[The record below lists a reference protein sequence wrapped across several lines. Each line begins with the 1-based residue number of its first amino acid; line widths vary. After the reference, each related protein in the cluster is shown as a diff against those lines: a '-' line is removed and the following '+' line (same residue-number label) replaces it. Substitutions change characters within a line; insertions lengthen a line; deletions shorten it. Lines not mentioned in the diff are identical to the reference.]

1 MPDVATATKAV
12 PVWLDLSSSDAEGSR
27 TFYSSLFGWSADV
40 NPDPQYGGYA
50 VCRLDGKDVAGIGP
64 HMEAG
69 QPTAWTIYI
78 GTPDA
83 AATGQRV
90 EKAGGTV
97 VVPGMEVGPQGTM
110 AVYRDPAGAFIS
122 VWQPG
127 MMTGFG
133 VTGQP
138 NSFGWAEL
146 NARGLENAIAFY
158 QEVFSWTVKT
168 SPFGEGQTYTEFQ
181 LDGTSIA
188 GAMEMSP
195 MVPAEVPS
203 YWMAYFL
210 TADVEGATSKAESLG
225 ARVIMGAT
233 EYPGGKF
240 SIIQDPQGGVFG
252 LMSSES

>member
-1 MPDVATATKAV
+1 MTDVATATKAV
-12 PVWLDLSSSDAEGSR
+12 PVWLDMSSSDAEGSR

-50 VCRLDGKDVAGIGP
+50 VCKLDGKDVAGIGP

-69 QPTAWTIYI
+69 QPTVWTIYI

-83 AATGQRV
+83 AATG
-90 EKAGGTV
+90 EKVKQAGGTV

-110 AVYRDPAGAFIS
+110 AVFQDPIGAFIS

-133 VTGQP
+133 VKGQP

-146 NARGLENAIAFY
+146 NARGREKALPFY
-158 QEVFSWTVKT
+158 EKVFGWGTKS
-168 SPFGEGQTYTEFQ
+168 SPFGENRTYVEFL
-181 LDGTSIA
+181 LDGESIA
-188 GAMEMSP
+188 GAMEIPP

-203 YWMAYFL
+203 HWLAYFL
-210 TADVEGATSKAESLG
+210 TADIEGSTSKVEALG
-225 ARVIMGAT
+225 GKVLLEVT

-240 SIIQDPQGGVFG
+240 SIVQDPQGAAFG
-252 LMSSES
+252 LMSS